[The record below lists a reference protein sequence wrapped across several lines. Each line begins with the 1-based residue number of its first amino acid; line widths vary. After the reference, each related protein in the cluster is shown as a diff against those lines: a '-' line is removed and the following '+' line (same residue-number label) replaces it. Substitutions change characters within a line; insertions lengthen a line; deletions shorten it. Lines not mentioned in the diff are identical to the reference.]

1 MYSLRFSFSRGLMK
15 YIYEIIYDLSS
26 LAVVNV
32 RDLGNIKHAF
42 KLLIFPDTRVF
53 QCSSNSNKVYSI
65 YINIF
70 TLYVDAYSLI
80 RKNG

>member
-1 MYSLRFSFSRGLMK
+1 MK
-15 YIYEIIYDLSS
+15 YIYENMYDLSS

-53 QCSSNSNKVYSI
+53 QCSSNNNKVGI
-65 YINIF
+65 YGNVNFF
-70 TLYVDAYSLI
+70 TYLF
-80 RKNG
+80 

>member
-1 MYSLRFSFSRGLMK
+1 MLFLNYSRAAMRYKFEEMYELG
-15 YIYEIIYDLSS
+15 S

-42 KLLIFPDTRVF
+42 KLLAFPDTKVF
-53 QCSSNSNKVYSI
+53 QCSSNSNKVRNVCIFSI
-65 YINIF
+65 SINI
-70 TLYVDAYSLI
+70 LYF